1 MIEFLK
7 HLLVTI
13 MNRYGSFMWFGTH
26 VGVTMIDLHYIL
38 EIFLCI
44 FVNFLVIFS
53 VYLEWRDKKIENL
66 KEHNEKFKDEN
77 S

>member
-1 MIEFLK
+1 
-7 HLLVTI
+7 

>member
-1 MIEFLK
+1 
-7 HLLVTI
+7 

-26 VGVTMIDLHYIL
+26 VGVTIVDLHYVF